1 MYENFDIRV
10 ELSKSRQFYNDAFK
24 TSVNYD
30 DLMNIKKEFLK
41 WKSL

>member
-1 MYENFDIRV
+1 MYEKFDIRT

-30 DLMNIKKEFLK
+30 DLMSIKKEFIK
-41 WKSL
+41 